1 MVGSSVGLMNLED
14 SHLVDAQ
21 GTQTAERVGIG
32 GAQGGAVTDHFY

>member
-1 MVGSSVGLMNLED
+1 MGSSVGLMNLKD

-32 GAQGGAVTDHFY
+32 GAQGGVVTNHFY